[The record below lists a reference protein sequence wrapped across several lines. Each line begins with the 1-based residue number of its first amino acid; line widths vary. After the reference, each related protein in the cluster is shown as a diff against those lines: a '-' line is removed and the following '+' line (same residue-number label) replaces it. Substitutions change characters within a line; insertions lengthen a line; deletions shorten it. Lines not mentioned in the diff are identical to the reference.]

1 MNKAD
6 KKSWVYD
13 EMRHDLKTM
22 HTFSVFQLK
31 VMSMEHI
38 GPEPGPEPGWWLPW
52 SGAAGWCFIME
63 GCCSW
68 CIAVG
73 VAVGW
78 GSGYTWYYRWYY
90 RELLYTGII
99 QEYKNK
105 VWRDS

>member
-13 EMRHDLKTM
+13 EMRHDLKTT

-38 GPEPGPEPGWWLPW
+38 GPEPEPGLPWWLPW
-52 SGAAGWCFIME
+52 SGAAGWCFIMD

-68 CIAVG
+68 CIGVG
-73 VAVGW
+73 VAVGLW
-78 GSGYTWYYRWYY
+78 GGGYTLCDEMMYIESYY
-90 RELLYTGII
+90 I
-99 QEYKNK
+99 QE
-105 VWRDS
+105 